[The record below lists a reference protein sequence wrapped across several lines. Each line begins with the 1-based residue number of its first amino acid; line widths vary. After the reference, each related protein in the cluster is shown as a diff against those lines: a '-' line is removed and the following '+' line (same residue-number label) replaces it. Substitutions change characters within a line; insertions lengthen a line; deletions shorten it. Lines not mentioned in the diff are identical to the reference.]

1 MLQRLTPEGVAA
13 PAANYS
19 HATLVPPNATWLY
32 VSGQL
37 GVRPD
42 GSIPDDTQGQTEQI
56 FENLGR
62 VLASAGMTM
71 ADVVRLNA
79 FLVDPRD
86 LATYMKV
93 RDSYVAQPP
102 PASTLVVVRAL
113 ARPVFRVEVEAVA
126 AADRTH
132 REGAVAVA

>member
-1 MLQRLTPEGVAA
+1 VLQRSTPDGVAA

-19 HATLVPPNATWLY
+19 HATLVPPNAHWLY
-32 VSGQL
+32 LSGQL

-42 GSIPDDTQGQTEQI
+42 GSVPDDVESQIEQVFANI
-56 FENLGR
+56 RR
-62 VLASAGMTM
+62 VVESAGMTM
-71 ADVVRLNA
+71 ADLVRLNA

-86 LATYMKV
+86 LATYMMV
-93 RDSYVAQPP
+93 RDRHVSRPP

-132 REGAVAVA
+132 T